1 MALLYALASY
11 PDIQA
16 RAQAEIDSV
25 IGSDRLPCIKDREE
39 MPYVQAVVKEVL
51 KWHTVAP
58 VSEYRPPFP

>member
-51 KWHTVAP
+51 RWHTVAP
-58 VSEYRPPFP
+58 VSEYR